1 MGDNIIQLAA
11 LLHDVGK
18 FWQGTGERG
27 SHSELSSRFI
37 NLYIPGQW
45 QEAAGLV
52 SLHHEPSAHRAEEY
66 RALKEIVCADWLSSG
81 ERREGKDKGA
91 RKATPLKSIFSE
103 INIGK
108 STPGHA
114 QYYSIKKLELDREVI
129 FPKPLEGKK
138 GEDLLKADYTG
149 LWREFVEE
157 VERIKAITDFDAY
170 FNTLYQLLE
179 KYTWCV
185 PSAVWKDVPDVSLFD
200 HLRTTCAI
208 ASCLGN
214 AEGKYLDNL
223 ISGIEKN
230 WRKEELNEE
239 EERALNGGKVLLIG
253 GDVSGVQKFIY
264 QLASPEKAQKGMSK
278 HNNQLPCR
286 TLPI

>member
-1 MGDNIIQLAA
+1 
-11 LLHDVGK
+11 
-18 FWQGTGERG
+18 
-27 SHSELSSRFI
+27 
-37 NLYIPGQW
+37 
-45 QEAAGLV
+45 
-52 SLHHEPSAHRAEEY
+52 LHHEPSARRAEEY

-81 ERREGKDKGA
+81 ERREGKDKGV

-138 GEDLLKADYTG
+138 GENLLKADYTG

-170 FNTLYQLLE
+170 FNTLYHLLE

-253 GDVSGVQKFIY
+253 GDVSRVQKFIY